1 MAVTMRE
8 LARLAGVSTAT
19 ISLALRDHPRI
30 SLSVRERIKA
40 LAEEV
45 GYRPNPIVSQLI
57 AQVRASKTTTYQST
71 LGAILTGESQMYR
84 DVHTFRDWLASC
96 KARAGEL
103 GYGFDIFRLRDP
115 TLTPERLIKILDAR
129 KIQGL
134 VVAGPFHDSKRLPAF
149 EDTWKRSAV
158 VMLGERPTHPMFSC
172 VLNNQF
178 STSIT
183 AFDELVRL
191 GYQRL
196 ALCMNPDLDKILED
210 RFLGGFL
217 VRQTRLPASRRLP
230 PFDFSSDSKT
240 RFKQWLER
248 YRPDAI
254 LTLHYEIKEWLEE
267 AGVAIPGE
275 IALAHLDRAPDMQDW
290 AGTDQN
296 NTQIGS
302 VAINMLTGQL
312 NRNEIGTQAFQ
323 KCMFINSSWKSGST
337 VHGET

>member
-8 LARLAGVSTAT
+8 LAKLAGVSTAT

-30 SLSVRERIKA
+30 RAGVRDRVKA
-40 LAEEV
+40 LATEV
-45 GYRPNPIVSQLI
+45 GYRPNPVVSQLI
-57 AQVRASKTTTYQST
+57 TQVRASKTTTYQST
-71 LGAILTGESQMYR
+71 LGAILTGDARMYR

-96 KARAGEL
+96 KTRAIEL
-103 GYGFDIFRLRDP
+103 GYGFDVFRLQDVD
-115 TLTPERLIKILDAR
+115 LSPERLLKILDAR

-134 VVAGPFHDSKRLPAF
+134 VVAGPFHGSESLSAF
-149 EDTWKRSAV
+149 QSTWERSAV
-158 VMLGERPTHPMFSC
+158 VMLGERPNHPMFSC

-183 AFDELVRL
+183 AFDELIRL
-191 GYQRL
+191 GYQRP

-217 VRQTRLPASRRLP
+217 VRQTRLPTRQRIP

-240 RFKQWLER
+240 RFKQWMKR

-267 AGVAIPGE
+267 AGVAIPHE
-275 IALAHLDRAPDMQDW
+275 VALAHLDRAPDMEDW

-312 NRNEIGTQAFQ
+312 NRNEVGTQAFQ
-323 KCMFINSSWKSGST
+323 KCMFINSTWKNGST
-337 VHGET
+337 VHPES